1 MEAYWY
7 FDFASPFAY
16 LQLSKVQEWRSRMP
30 LTPVPILARVLPRDG
45 SENIVPGAA
54 PEDSAE
60 GFVRWRAKSLGV
72 ALTIPQEYPFNS
84 VAALRLCVAANITWS
99 AIETIF
105 AHLWRDGLPGA
116 TPEELKPVAAKLGV
130 NSLGTTGGVFDSG
143 ARLRANTEAARAL
156 GVSAVP
162 TIRVGS
168 RLFHGANA
176 ATEFDDWLAEPTLR
190 RSA

>member
-30 LTPVPILARVLPRDG
+30 LTPVPILARVLPRDEG
-45 SENIVPGAA
+45 NPAA
-54 PEDSAE
+54 AAEDSAE

-72 ALTIPQEYPFNS
+72 ALTIPPVYPFNS
-84 VAALRLCVAANITWS
+84 VAALRLCVAAGITWPS
-99 AIETIF
+99 IETIF
-105 AHLWRDGLPGA
+105 AHLWRDGLPGT

-130 NSLGTTGGVFDSG
+130 NSLGTTGGAFDSG

-156 GVSAVP
+156 GVSVVP

-176 ATEFDDWLAEPTLR
+176 ATEFDDWLAGPTLR
-190 RSA
+190 RTA

>member
-1 MEAYWY
+1 
-7 FDFASPFAY
+7 
-16 LQLSKVQEWRSRMP
+16 
-30 LTPVPILARVLPRDG
+30 VPILARVLPRDG
-45 SENIVPGAA
+45 SENIIPGAA

-60 GFVRWRAKSLGV
+60 GFIRWRAKSLGV
-72 ALTIPQEYPFNS
+72 ALTIPPEYPFNS
-84 VAALRLCVAANITWS
+84 VAALRLCVAANITWP

-105 AHLWRDGLPGA
+105 AHLWRDGRPGT
-116 TPEELKPVAAKLGV
+116 TPDELKPVAAKLGV
-130 NSLGTTGGVFDSG
+130 NTLGTTGGVFDSG
-143 ARLRANTEAARAL
+143 ALLRANTEAARAL

-176 ATEFDDWLAEPTLR
+176 ATDFDDWLAEPTLR